1 MRAVPR
7 ADRRRARGAGD
18 LPFDG
23 EPELPRTDGLGR
35 RVDLH
40 RLAVCGGSRRAHGGD
55 RRSAP
60 VPRGERRR
68 VRRPRRPA
76 ALGAGRSRG
85 GLGPV
90 RRSLPRADAH
100 GSAPRRRRGDRR
112 LSRAWVF
119 GDDLDTDQIVPGR
132 YAPFMV
138 GQDKF
143 HTYAFCDARPGFAK
157 EVRPG
162 DILVGG
168 ENFGC
173 GSSREYAV
181 AALAKLG
188 VGAVVA
194 KSFAR
199 IFFRN
204 CINLG
209 IPAIESADAVE
220 IVRDGDD
227 VRLDVAAGLLRTPR
241 GAAAVRPLASFA
253 QEILSAGGV
262 VAYLREHGDFP
273 RV

>member
-1 MRAVPR
+1 MP
-7 ADRRRARGAGD
+7 
-18 LPFDG
+18 
-23 EPELPRTDGLGR
+23 
-35 RVDLH
+35 
-40 RLAVCGGSRRAHGGD
+40 
-55 RRSAP
+55 
-60 VPRGERRR
+60 
-68 VRRPRRPA
+68 
-76 ALGAGRSRG
+76 
-85 GLGPV
+85 
-90 RRSLPRADAH
+90 
-100 GSAPRRRRGDRR
+100 
-112 LSRAWVF
+112 RAWVF

-188 VGAVVA
+188 VGAIVA

-204 CINLG
+204 CVNLG
-209 IPAIESADAVE
+209 IPVLESADAVE
-220 IVRDGDD
+220 RIDDGDE
-227 VRLDVAAGLLRTPR
+227 VALDVAN
-241 GAAAVRPLASFA
+241 GAVRAPNGTATLRPLAPFA
-253 QEILSAGGV
+253 REILDAGGV
-262 VAYLREHGDFP
+262 IAYLREHGDFP
-273 RV
+273 AAE

>member
-1 MRAVPR
+1 MP
-7 ADRRRARGAGD
+7 
-18 LPFDG
+18 
-23 EPELPRTDGLGR
+23 
-35 RVDLH
+35 
-40 RLAVCGGSRRAHGGD
+40 
-55 RRSAP
+55 
-60 VPRGERRR
+60 
-68 VRRPRRPA
+68 
-76 ALGAGRSRG
+76 
-85 GLGPV
+85 
-90 RRSLPRADAH
+90 
-100 GSAPRRRRGDRR
+100 
-112 LSRAWVF
+112 RAWVF

-188 VGAVVA
+188 IGGIVA
-194 KSFAR
+194 KNFAR

-209 IPAIESADAVE
+209 IPVLESADALERVM
-220 IVRDGDD
+220 DGDQ
-227 VRLDVAAGLLRTPR
+227 VTLDAAAGVLRTPR
-241 GAAAVRPLASFA
+241 GDATLRPLAPFA
-253 QEILSAGGV
+253 RQILEAGGV
-262 VAYLREHGDFP
+262 VAFLREHGDFP
-273 RV
+273 SVDA

>member
-1 MRAVPR
+1 MA
-7 ADRRRARGAGD
+7 
-18 LPFDG
+18 
-23 EPELPRTDGLGR
+23 
-35 RVDLH
+35 
-40 RLAVCGGSRRAHGGD
+40 
-55 RRSAP
+55 
-60 VPRGERRR
+60 
-68 VRRPRRPA
+68 
-76 ALGAGRSRG
+76 
-85 GLGPV
+85 
-90 RRSLPRADAH
+90 
-100 GSAPRRRRGDRR
+100 
-112 LSRAWVF
+112 RAWVF
-119 GDDLDTDQIVPGR
+119 GDDLDTDQMVPGR

-143 HTYAFCDARPGFAK
+143 HLYAFCDARPGFAK

-181 AALAKLG
+181 AALKKLG

-209 IPAIESADAVE
+209 IPAIESAGAVE

-227 VRLDVAAGLLRTPR
+227 VTLDVAAGALRSPQ
-241 GAAAVRPLASFA
+241 GPAAVRPLASFA

-262 VAYLREHGDFP
+262 IAYLREHGDFP

>member
-1 MRAVPR
+1 MA
-7 ADRRRARGAGD
+7 
-18 LPFDG
+18 
-23 EPELPRTDGLGR
+23 
-35 RVDLH
+35 
-40 RLAVCGGSRRAHGGD
+40 
-55 RRSAP
+55 
-60 VPRGERRR
+60 
-68 VRRPRRPA
+68 
-76 ALGAGRSRG
+76 
-85 GLGPV
+85 
-90 RRSLPRADAH
+90 
-100 GSAPRRRRGDRR
+100 
-112 LSRAWVF
+112 RAWVF

-188 VGAVVA
+188 IGGIVA

-204 CINLG
+204 CVNLG
-209 IPAIESADAVE
+209 IPVLESADAVE
-220 IVRDGDD
+220 RIHDGDHVKLD
-227 VRLDVAAGLLRTPR
+227 MANGMVRLPSGTATLRPI
-241 GAAAVRPLASFA
+241 APFA
-253 QEILSAGGV
+253 REILDAGGV

-273 RV
+273 AVD

>member
-1 MRAVPR
+1 M
-7 ADRRRARGAGD
+7 
-18 LPFDG
+18 
-23 EPELPRTDGLGR
+23 
-35 RVDLH
+35 
-40 RLAVCGGSRRAHGGD
+40 
-55 RRSAP
+55 
-60 VPRGERRR
+60 
-68 VRRPRRPA
+68 
-76 ALGAGRSRG
+76 
-85 GLGPV
+85 
-90 RRSLPRADAH
+90 
-100 GSAPRRRRGDRR
+100 
-112 LSRAWVF
+112 
-119 GDDLDTDQIVPGR
+119 VPGR

-138 GQDKF
+138 GQDRF
-143 HTYAFCDARPGFAK
+143 HTYAFCDARPGFAG

-181 AALAKLG
+181 AALKKLG

-227 VRLDVAAGLLRTPR
+227 VTLDVAAGVLRAPR
-241 GAAAVRPLASFA
+241 GAAAVRPMASFA

>member
-1 MRAVPR
+1 MP
-7 ADRRRARGAGD
+7 
-18 LPFDG
+18 
-23 EPELPRTDGLGR
+23 
-35 RVDLH
+35 
-40 RLAVCGGSRRAHGGD
+40 
-55 RRSAP
+55 
-60 VPRGERRR
+60 
-68 VRRPRRPA
+68 
-76 ALGAGRSRG
+76 
-85 GLGPV
+85 
-90 RRSLPRADAH
+90 
-100 GSAPRRRRGDRR
+100 
-112 LSRAWVF
+112 RAWVF

-143 HTYAFCDARPGFAK
+143 HNYAFCDARPGFAK

-188 VGAVVA
+188 VGGIVA

-209 IPAIESADAVE
+209 IPVLESADAVE
-220 IVRDGDD
+220 RVQDGDD
-227 VRLDVAAGLLRTPR
+227 VALDASAGVLRVPA
-241 GAAAVRPLASFA
+241 GDVSLRPLVPFA
-253 QEILSAGGV
+253 KEILDAGGV

-273 RV
+273 KIA

>member
-1 MRAVPR
+1 M
-7 ADRRRARGAGD
+7 
-18 LPFDG
+18 
-23 EPELPRTDGLGR
+23 
-35 RVDLH
+35 
-40 RLAVCGGSRRAHGGD
+40 
-55 RRSAP
+55 
-60 VPRGERRR
+60 
-68 VRRPRRPA
+68 
-76 ALGAGRSRG
+76 
-85 GLGPV
+85 
-90 RRSLPRADAH
+90 
-100 GSAPRRRRGDRR
+100 
-112 LSRAWVF
+112 F

-143 HTYAFCDARPGFAK
+143 HAYAFCDARPGFAK

-162 DILVGG
+162 DLLVGG

-188 VGAVVA
+188 VGGIVA

-209 IPAIESADAVE
+209 IPVIESAEA
-220 IVRDGDD
+220 IGLVRDGDE
-227 VRLDVAAGLLRTPR
+227 VTLDLIGGALHTPHGDAAL
-241 GAAAVRPLASFA
+241 RPLAAFA
-253 QEILSAGGV
+253 REILDAGGV

-273 RV
+273 AAR